1 MNGDVKAILEEQL
14 AQVEPGSREQRL
26 IAQSLTDLY
35 KVDLE
40 EERTKAAYEE
50 MTTRMDNQAKELEL
64 KEKQNK
70 RQNILGIAGIAVP
83 SLISLI
89 GMFNDNKNFKL
100 GLLFEKDDSITSS
113 FVRGISQR
121 IFKKK

>member
-40 EERTKAAYEE
+40 EEKTKAAYEE
-50 MTTRMDNQAKELEL
+50 MTTRMDNQARELEL

-113 FVRGISQR
+113 FVRGLSQR

>member
-40 EERTKAAYEE
+40 EEKTKAAYEE

>member
-40 EERTKAAYEE
+40 EEKTKAAYEE
-50 MTTRMDNQAKELEL
+50 MTTRMDNQARELEL

>member
-40 EERTKAAYEE
+40 EEKTKAAYEE

-83 SLISLI
+83 SLISLL
-89 GMFNDNKNFKL
+89 GMLNDNKNFKL

-113 FVRGISQR
+113 FVRGLSQR

>member
-40 EERTKAAYEE
+40 EEKTKAAYEE

-89 GMFNDNKNFKL
+89 GMLNDNKNFKL